1 MYVLAPP
8 AVVHRAT
15 HDNHRH
21 HGRLRLRLAD
31 AGVCEIVVVELPPLH
46 QQAAV
51 GRHCMYVRKYVC
63 KLVID
68 TQTHT
73 PRQTKQH
80 REEYTQSTH
89 DINVYDT

>member
-21 HGRLRLRLAD
+21 RGRLRLAN
-31 AGVCEIVVVELPPLH
+31 AGVCEVVVVELPPLH

-51 GRHCMYVRKYVC
+51 GRHCMYV
-63 KLVID
+63 
-68 TQTHT
+68 
-73 PRQTKQH
+73 
-80 REEYTQSTH
+80 SM
-89 DINVYDT
+89 

>member
-1 MYVLAPP
+1 MYVLAPA

-21 HGRLRLRLAD
+21 HGRLRLAD
-31 AGVCEIVVVELPPLH
+31 AGVCEVVVVELPPLH

-51 GRHCMYVRKYVC
+51 GRHCMYVC

-68 TQTHT
+68 AQTHT
-73 PRQTKQH
+73 PRQIKQH

-89 DINVYDT
+89 AIVVYGT